1 MEKQSNGV
9 QSLEVG
15 LSVLNVLVEAG
26 AALML
31 KEVAAAADMHP
42 AKAHRYLVSLVKCGY
57 AKQQT
62 DGRYGL
68 GNAALAMGLAA
79 TRRSDGLQI
88 AQPCLQ
94 QLHQEVGEYL
104 QVARWTPLGP
114 LVVQFL
120 DNEFGIPISAKVG
133 AIMPILRSATGRVF
147 ASFLPETM
155 VKPLVEQAAQ
165 DHDAEVWQAF
175 QTQKQRI
182 VQQGCCVV
190 EGEMVLGINAI
201 AAPVFDANNDVVFV
215 LTCLGAADK
224 IHVGFDG
231 VQVKAVLQAARTITA
246 QLGQH
251 RS

>member
-26 AALML
+26 TALML

-94 QLHQEVGEYL
+94 QLHQDVEEYL

-120 DNEFGIPISAKVG
+120 DNEFGIPIGAKVG

-147 ASFLPETM
+147 ASFLPEA
-155 VKPLVEQAAQ
+155 VVRPLMEQASQ
-165 DHDAEVWQAF
+165 DAEVWQVF

-201 AAPVFDANNDVVFV
+201 AVPVFDANSDVVFV
-215 LTCLGAADK
+215 LTCFGAADK
-224 IHVGFDG
+224 IHVKFDG
-231 VQVKAVLQAARTITA
+231 AQVKAVLQAARTISA
-246 QLGQH
+246 QLGFKAVV
-251 RS
+251 

>member
-68 GNAALAMGLAA
+68 GNAALTMGLAA

-133 AIMPILRSATGRVF
+133 AIMPILRSARV
-147 ASFLPETM
+147 AAWVKSPEAKAG
-155 VKPLVEQAAQ
+155 VPQHPSPL
-165 DHDAEVWQAF
+165 
-175 QTQKQRI
+175 
-182 VQQGCCVV
+182 G
-190 EGEMVLGINAI
+190 
-201 AAPVFDANNDVVFV
+201 
-215 LTCLGAADK
+215 
-224 IHVGFDG
+224 
-231 VQVKAVLQAARTITA
+231 TITSILLA
-246 QLGQH
+246 FRTETTSLPVLA
-251 RS
+251 